1 MTALLMA
8 LLAVAGSDAGTGTN
22 DVSRITSR
30 SVDFDR
36 TEGVIMFAGD
46 VKVDY
51 LGYRMT
57 SDELFVFLKDTN
69 RLSRVVA
76 LGNVT
81 ISNETRVGYC
91 DRATYNKGRN
101 EVVMYPADKGK
112 TVRLVDNGE
121 NKSEVE
127 GEKITFWLDAEQ
139 VEIVNS
145 RITVE
150 TGDDKRRF
158 LP

>member
-8 LLAVAGSDAGTGTN
+8 LLAVAGSAAGTGTN
-22 DVSRITSR
+22 AVSRITSR

-36 TEGVIMFAGD
+36 TEGVIMFAGS

-51 LGYRMT
+51 PGYAMA
-57 SDELFVFLKDTN
+57 SDELFVFLRDTN

-76 LGNVT
+76 LGNV
-81 ISNETRVGYC
+81 IVSNETRVGYC
-91 DRATYNKGRN
+91 DRATYSKERN
-101 EVVMYPADKGK
+101 EVVMYPAAKGK
-112 TVRLVDNGE
+112 TVRLVDNGGE
-121 NKSEVE
+121 KSEVE
-127 GEKITFWLDAEQ
+127 GDRITFWLDAEQ

>member
-1 MTALLMA
+1 MTSLLLA
-8 LLAVAGSDAGTGTN
+8 LLAVSGTDAAKTN

-30 SVDFDR
+30 SIDFDR

-51 LGYRMT
+51 PGYSMT

-101 EVVMYPADKGK
+101 EVVMYPADKEK
-112 TVRLVDNGE
+112 AVRLVDNGE
-121 NKSEVE
+121 KKSEVE

-145 RITVE
+145 RISVE

>member
-1 MTALLMA
+1 MTALLLA
-8 LLAVAGSDAGTGTN
+8 LLAVSGTAGAKTN

-30 SVDFDR
+30 SIDFDR

-51 LGYRMT
+51 PGYSMT

-91 DRATYNKGRN
+91 DRATYSKGRN
-101 EVVMYPADKGK
+101 EVVMYPADKAK

-145 RITVE
+145 RISVE

>member
-1 MTALLMA
+1 MTALLLA
-8 LLAVAGSDAGTGTN
+8 LLAVSGTAGAKTN

-30 SVDFDR
+30 SIDFDR

-51 LGYRMT
+51 PGYSMT

-101 EVVMYPADKGK
+101 EVVMYPADKGR
-112 TVRLVDNGE
+112 TVRLVDDGE

-145 RITVE
+145 RISVE

>member
-1 MTALLMA
+1 MTALLLA
-8 LLAVAGSDAGTGTN
+8 LLAVSGTAGAKTN

-30 SVDFDR
+30 SIDFDR

-51 LGYRMT
+51 PGYSMT

-101 EVVMYPADKGK
+101 EVVMYQADKEK

-145 RITVE
+145 RISVE

>member
-1 MTALLMA
+1 MFLLA
-8 LLAVAGSDAGTGTN
+8 LLAVSAPAAAKISDI
-22 DVSRITSR
+22 SRITSR
-30 SVDFDR
+30 SIDFDR

-51 LGYRMT
+51 PGYHMT

-112 TVRLVDNGE
+112 TVRLVLAHAL
-121 NKSEVE
+121 
-127 GEKITFWLDAEQ
+127 T
-139 VEIVNS
+139 
-145 RITVE
+145 
-150 TGDDKRRF
+150 
-158 LP
+158 

>member
-1 MTALLMA
+1 MTTLLLA
-8 LLAVAGSDAGTGTN
+8 LLAVSGPDAAKTN
-22 DVSRITSR
+22 DISRITSR
-30 SVDFDR
+30 SIDFDR

-51 LGYRMT
+51 PGYSMT

-91 DRATYNKGRN
+91 DRATYSKGRN
-101 EVVMYPADKGK
+101 EVVMYPSAKGRS
-112 TVRLVDNGE
+112 VRLVDNGE
-121 NKSEVE
+121 KKSEVE

-145 RITVE
+145 RISVE

>member
-1 MTALLMA
+1 MFLLA
-8 LLAVAGSDAGTGTN
+8 LLAVSAPAAAKISDI
-22 DVSRITSR
+22 SRITSR
-30 SVDFDR
+30 SIDFDR

-51 LGYRMT
+51 PGYSMT

-76 LGNVT
+76 FGNVT

-112 TVRLVDNGE
+112 TVRLVDNGD

-145 RITVE
+145 RISVE

>member
-1 MTALLMA
+1 
-8 LLAVAGSDAGTGTN
+8 
-22 DVSRITSR
+22 
-30 SVDFDR
+30 
-36 TEGVIMFAGD
+36 MFAGD

-51 LGYRMT
+51 PGYSMT
-57 SDELFVFLKDTN
+57 SDELFVFLKETN

-101 EVVMYPADKGK
+101 EVVMYPADKEK

-121 NKSEVE
+121 KKSEVE

-145 RITVE
+145 RISVE